1 MANLDISGILKVKG
15 ISVYE
20 KFMSPPDHTSHFEIT
35 KNSTY
40 TPDVNGYILCQATA
54 NDKNGAYFRIRAGS
68 AAGIIICGTLG
79 ASGKSLGYNSA
90 PSMICPVKKGYTYY
104 SEASASY
111 YKFTFVQAS

>member
-90 PSMICPVKKGYTYY
+90 PSMICPVTKGVTYY
-104 SEASASY
+104 IEASASY
-111 YKFTFVQAS
+111 YSIHFTQAS

>member
-20 KFMSPPDHTSHFEIT
+20 KFMSPPDHTIHFEIT

-54 NDKNGAYFRIRAGS
+54 NDKNGAYFRIRFETANGM
-68 AAGIIICGTLG
+68 IICGTMG
-79 ASGKSLGYNSA
+79 ATGKSLGYNSA

-104 SEASASY
+104 IEASASY
-111 YKFTFVQAS
+111 YEFTFVQAS